1 MQKGL
6 AIPREGTAVGDNIAL
21 LVQVAQE
28 DPAAV
33 GALYDRYVDRV
44 YWYVRART
52 TTEEDALD
60 LTQQIF
66 LQMITALPRYRA
78 RTAPFSAWL
87 FSIARRVI
95 ADFYRR
101 RRSTIA
107 WDSVPPAL
115 HPVVSLDIDAALLRR
130 EDVDR
135 LRGLLSGLD
144 ADTRELLALRYAAGL
159 TAAEIAAVIGKSEA
173 ATKKRLARTIQRLKE
188 QYRDTEG

>member
-1 MQKGL
+1 MQKEL
-6 AIPREGTAVGDNIAL
+6 AIPREGAAVGDDVAL
-21 LVQVAQE
+21 LVQAAQE

-52 TTEEDALD
+52 TEEDTLD

-78 RTAPFSAWL
+78 HTAPFGAWL
-87 FSIARRVI
+87 FSIARHVI

-115 HPVVSLDIDAALLRR
+115 HPVVPLDIDAILLQR
-130 EDVDR
+130 EDADR
-135 LRGLLSGLD
+135 LRALLGALD
-144 ADTRELLALRYAAGL
+144 ADMRELLALRYAAGL